1 MLYIYARYVTFP
13 SLLGGLLD
21 GRVVLGDCR
30 YFFIQ
35 ERKRKN
41 RNEFD
46 RDSEWEGSDTPH
58 GFMLVFF
65 LINFFEIRTVRA
77 DDSTRLPSAEMNL
90 GSGEGEPERQQT
102 AKYFFFPLLYS
113 FFYY

>member
-65 LINFFEIRTVRA
+65 LLIFLKLEPYERMIRHGCHR
-77 DDSTRLPSAEMNL
+77 R
-90 GSGEGEPERQQT
+90 
-102 AKYFFFPLLYS
+102 K
-113 FFYY
+113 